1 MATLATLVVRL
12 VGDVGGLS
20 SSLDESGRNVQQF
33 GRKLSSS
40 LDEAGRN
47 VQQFGRNIG
56 QVGQDLTTRVTAP
69 IVGVGAAAVVMGNQ
83 FNAGMANVIS
93 LVPEAAGEIEGLRG
107 PVQDMA
113 IEMGQSTSSMTDGL
127 YQVVSAFGYTSE
139 SMEILRINAMAGAA
153 GLATTSEAI
162 ALTSAVTKGYG
173 DTSAAAAQQAADLA
187 LKTVQLGQTTFPE
200 LAASIGRVTPLAASL
215 GVAQEE
221 LFAVMAT
228 GTGVTGGAAEV
239 STQLRGVLQA
249 LMAPTAGMTSLMTD
263 LGYANG
269 TAMLEGLG
277 LQGTIQAIVSAA
289 EASGTPLQQ
298 YIGSIEGQTLAMAL
312 GGPLADDYATKLA
325 AMGTAAGATQLAFDA
340 QTQGVNAAGFAM
352 QQAAIQGQVLMQNLG
367 NALGPVVLLVTG
379 YVSQFVGWLTG
390 LVDQFTQLDPQT
402 QMVILGVIGLVA
414 AIGPLLMI
422 LGPLVT
428 GLGVVVTAIGA
439 LLSPIGLLIIA
450 VALLAAA
457 VVDHFGGVQQTIDAV
472 VAFVSNLLAGL
483 STFIGANQAQ
493 IGATIDQVWTRI
505 RETVTTIINAVSSV
519 VSAVFG
525 VVATFIDNHGQQI
538 AAFIM
543 SAWQQIGTIID
554 LALQLIQAVVT
565 TVLGAITA
573 FIDQHGAEI
582 QAILSAAWNLIQSI
596 VQTAL
601 DLIQGVIALA
611 LAIIRGDWEQA
622 WTEVQT
628 LVTTLWTNIQN
639 VIDNA
644 VQFVI
649 NSIVLFVNTIIQ
661 WFTNLYNQ
669 IVGGSIVPDMV
680 NGIIR
685 WFTQLGER
693 AAEIVGNLV
702 TAVTTFFDNLRT
714 NVESAVT
721 TLRTNVSTAWANLR
735 DNVANRAME
744 LRDRGIDAFVGLR
757 NEIFGVLGSLAGGAA
772 ERGAAMVQAFAQGV
786 YNALNSAIEAAR
798 RLAQQLRDLLP
809 GSDAKEGPLSDL
821 TASGRSLPETLGRAI
836 SRGAPA
842 AVDAASSLAGGL
854 AGVLGMDTASLGAE
868 AGLGWIDAMIKAIE
882 SRLPALQAAVG
893 QVWSELS
900 GQGRSDALAPV
911 GVLGRVEPSTR
922 PAERNG
928 PVTINMYGPWNV
940 RNEKDIEA
948 IGEWV
953 ADYLARRTATTKRMQ
968 R

>member
-12 VGDVGGLS
+12 VGDVGG
-20 SSLDESGRNVQQF
+20 
-33 GRKLSSS
+33 LSSS

-56 QVGQDLTTRVTAP
+56 QVGQDMTTRVTAP
-69 IVGVGAAAVVMGNQ
+69 IVGVGLAAVVMGNQ

-113 IEMGQSTSSMTDGL
+113 IEMGQSTSSMTTGL

-153 GLATTSEAI
+153 GLATTEEAI

-249 LMAPTAGMTSLMTD
+249 LMAPTAGMTTLLDEM
-263 LGYANG
+263 GYSSG

-277 LQGTIQAIVSAA
+277 LQGTIQAIVAAA

-298 YIGSIEGQTLAMAL
+298 YIGSIEGQTLALAL
-312 GGPLADDYATKLA
+312 GGPLADDYTTKLA
-325 AMGTAAGATQLAFDA
+325 AMGLAAGSTQLAFDA
-340 QTQGVNAAGFAM
+340 QTQGVNASGFAM

-367 NALGPVVLLVTG
+367 NALGPVVLLVTS

-390 LVDQFTQLDPQT
+390 LVDMFMQLDPQT
-402 QMVILGVIGLVA
+402 QMIILGVIGLVA

-428 GLGVVVTAIGA
+428 GFGLVVTAIGA
-439 LLSPIGLLIIA
+439 LLSPIGLVIVA

-457 VVDHFGGVQQTIDAV
+457 VVQHFGGVQQTIDAV

-483 STFIGANQAQ
+483 STFIGANQTQ
-493 IGATIDQVWTRI
+493 IGATIDQVWARI
-505 RETVTTIINAVSSV
+505 RETITTIINAVQAV

-554 LALQLIQAVVT
+554 LALQLIQAIVT

-582 QAILSAAWNLIQSI
+582 QAILSTAWNLIQSI

-601 DLIQGVIALA
+601 DLIQSVIALA

-622 WTEVQT
+622 WTEVKT
-628 LVTTLWTNIQN
+628 LVETLWTNIKT

-649 NSIVLFVNTIIQ
+649 ASITVFVTTIIQ
-661 WFTNLYNQ
+661 WFTNLYNR

-685 WFTQLGER
+685 WFGQLGQR
-693 AAEIVGNLV
+693 VGELV
-702 TAVTTFFDNLRT
+702 QQLVQSVIEGFTRLRT
-714 NVESAVT
+714 NVEQAVT
-721 TLRTNVSTAWANLR
+721 QLKQRAIEAFNNLR
-735 DNVANRAME
+735 SE
-744 LRDRGIDAFVGLR
+744 ILSIVGDL
-757 NEIFGVLGSLAGGAA
+757 VGGLF
-772 ERGAAMVQAFAQGV
+772 ERGAGMVRAFADGV
-786 YNALNSAIEAAR
+786 MSALGSAIDAAR
-798 RLAQQLRDLLP
+798 RLAQELRDLLP
-809 GSDAKEGPLSDL
+809 GSDAETGPLSDL
-821 TASGRSLPETLGRAI
+821 TASGRAFSTTIATAI
-836 SRGAPA
+836 TRGAPA
-842 AVDAASSLAGGL
+842 AVDAAAGLAGGM
-854 AGVLGMDTASLGAE
+854 ADVLGMDTASLGAD

-882 SRLPALQAAVG
+882 SRLPALQSTASE
-893 QVWSELS
+893 VWSALG
-900 GQGRSDALAPV
+900 GQAGNEKLT
-911 GVLGRVEPSTR
+911 GR
-922 PAERNG
+922 PAVAEPG
-928 PVTINMYGPWNV
+928 GG
-940 RNEKDIEA
+940 RNE
-948 IGEWV
+948 
-953 ADYLARRTATTKRMQ
+953 ARWTRSGSPRSSAMCWQAKRSPTNA
-968 R
+968 

>member
-12 VGDVGGLS
+12 VGDVGG
-20 SSLDESGRNVQQF
+20 
-33 GRKLSSS
+33 LSSS

-56 QVGQDLTTRVTAP
+56 QVGQDMTTRVTAP
-69 IVGVGAAAVVMGNQ
+69 IVGVGLAAVVMGNQ

-113 IEMGQSTSSMTDGL
+113 IEMGQSTSSMTTGL

-153 GLATTSEAI
+153 GLATTEEAI

-249 LMAPTAGMTSLMTD
+249 LMAPTAGMTTLLDEM
-263 LGYANG
+263 GYSSG

-277 LQGTIQAIVSAA
+277 LQGTIQAIVAAA

-298 YIGSIEGQTLAMAL
+298 YIGSIEGQTLALAL
-312 GGPLADDYATKLA
+312 GGPLADDYTTKLA
-325 AMGTAAGATQLAFDA
+325 AMGLAAGSTQLAFDA
-340 QTQGVNAAGFAM
+340 QTQGVNASGFAM

-367 NALGPVVLLVTG
+367 NALGPVVLLVTS

-390 LVDQFTQLDPQT
+390 LVDMFMQLDPQT
-402 QMVILGVIGLVA
+402 QMIILGVIGLVA

-428 GLGVVVTAIGA
+428 GFGLVVTAIGA
-439 LLSPIGLLIIA
+439 LLSPIGLVIVA

-457 VVDHFGGVQQTIDAV
+457 VVQHFGGVQQTIDAV

-483 STFIGANQAQ
+483 STFIGANQTQ
-493 IGATIDQVWTRI
+493 IGATIDQVWARI
-505 RETVTTIINAVSSV
+505 RETITTIINAVQAV

-554 LALQLIQAVVT
+554 LALQLIQAIVT

-582 QAILSAAWNLIQSI
+582 QAILSTAWNLIQSI

-601 DLIQGVIALA
+601 DLIQSVIALA

-622 WTEVQT
+622 WTEVKT
-628 LVTTLWTNIQN
+628 LVETLWTNIKT

-649 NSIVLFVNTIIQ
+649 ASITVFVTTIIQ
-661 WFTNLYNQ
+661 WFTNLYNR

-685 WFTQLGER
+685 WFGQLGQR
-693 AAEIVGNLV
+693 VGELV
-702 TAVTTFFDNLRT
+702 QQLVQSVIEGFTRLRT
-714 NVESAVT
+714 NVEQAVT
-721 TLRTNVSTAWANLR
+721 QLKQRAIEAFNNLR
-735 DNVANRAME
+735 SE
-744 LRDRGIDAFVGLR
+744 ILSIVGDL
-757 NEIFGVLGSLAGGAA
+757 VGGLF
-772 ERGAAMVQAFAQGV
+772 ERGAGMVRAFADGV
-786 YNALNSAIEAAR
+786 MSALGSAIDAAR
-798 RLAQQLRDLLP
+798 RLAQELRDLLP
-809 GSDAKEGPLSDL
+809 GSDAETGPLSDL
-821 TASGRSLPETLGRAI
+821 TASGRAFSTTIATAI
-836 SRGAPA
+836 TRGAPA
-842 AVDAASSLAGGL
+842 AVDAAAGLAGGM
-854 AGVLGMDTASLGAE
+854 ADVLGMDTASLGAD

-882 SRLPALQAAVG
+882 SRLPALQSTASE
-893 QVWSELS
+893 VWSALG
-900 GQGRSDALAPV
+900 GQAGNEKLT
-911 GVLGRVEPSTR
+911 GR
-922 PAERNG
+922 PAVAEPGGGRNETRGG
-928 PVTINMYGPWNV
+928 PVTINLNGPWQV
-940 RNEKDIEA
+940 SGEMDAQRIAEIIGDVLAGKA
-948 IGEWV
+948 I
-953 ADYLARRTATTKRMQ
+953 TNKRMNVGWATVGVA
-968 R
+968 